1 MGLNQPETTVIL
13 DLFDLLIGFA
23 ELHFS
28 VLEKMRITDHVPF
41 LPGIVVIRLPS
52 LRPHPPTGVPEW
64 RKELADDEIIRA
76 GTGDGVATNVA
87 NVRGTKR
94 LAAFGVGGSET
105 HPPPLAIPRSS
116 MTGGEDQIPA
126 DENASAGPQGAG
138 IVVIGA
144 SPNLANGAMGP
155 DVEAFILMSLED
167 VFHWIVVVRFEHT
180 EDVGAFGFVGA
191 FWFVLLGDCTFSEG
205 KARRFVAFGDFEAT
219 FFYASLDL
227 AGIETALRFAALV
240 WRNLGTV
247 GRAIVGVISR
257 VTVFTWCVTGA
268 VFRCVTARGIFRNVA
283 RGIFGL
289 AGVLRLRGIPW
300 LSSVLGLADVFSR
313 FAGLVRAR
321 LRRIV
326 DAFRTHSRSEK
337 RPRISNVDDM
347 DFTSGRCVR
356 NV

>member
-13 DLFDLLIGFA
+13 DLFDLLIGFV
-23 ELHFS
+23 ELYFS
-28 VLEKMRITDHVPF
+28 VLEKMRVTDHVPF
-41 LPGIVVIRLPS
+41 LAGIVVVRLPS
-52 LRPHPPTGVPEW
+52 LRTHPATGIPEW
-64 RKELADDEIIRA
+64 CKELADDEIIRA
-76 GTGDGVATNVA
+76 GTGDRVATNVA

-94 LAAFGVGGSET
+94 LAAFGVGGSKT

-116 MTGGEDQIPA
+116 MTGGEDQVPA

-155 DVEAFILMSLED
+155 DVKAFILMSLED

-219 FFYASLDL
+219 FFDASLDL

-240 WRNLGTV
+240 WRNLETV

-257 VTVFTWCVTGA
+257 VTVFTRCVTGA
-268 VFRCVTARGIFRNVA
+268 VFRCVTARGPIFRNVA
-283 RGIFGL
+283 RGIFGV
-289 AGVLRLRGIPW
+289 AGVLGLRGIPW
-300 LSSVLGLADVFSR
+300 LSSVLGLADVFGR
-313 FAGLVRAR
+313 LAGLVRAR

-326 DAFRTHSRSEK
+326 GAFRTHSRSEK
-337 RPRISNVDDM
+337 IFVVD
-347 DFTSGRCVR
+347 V
-356 NV
+356 